1 MSERI
6 AMIDVD
12 HLGIDAVNI
21 RGGVWDR
28 DEELIESIKENGII
42 DPLIV
47 RPAKP
52 STGVKYAIVCGSRRY
67 NAAIEVGLTKVPCII
82 REMDDITATGL
93 SIMENKHRRDIPGW
107 KYALKIG
114 EMYET
119 LNHRGNRPEIIKVIM
134 AKTGFSD
141 TSVYRY
147 LEIAQ
152 LPREII
158 ELMKEP
164 AERSEVVKELL
175 KALPQWGAEK
185 TLDIDKA
192 AIIARKLG
200 MEGYSLKKMLEV
212 AVVAMSV
219 PRERMAEFLEQ
230 VKVFPKM
237 SALDVYTEKVI
248 EIPKGW
254 RFMIYFDSTLARAAT
269 EACIKKQMDRKE
281 LISYYFQEGL
291 RRDGF
296 L

>member
-1 MSERI
+1 MSEKI
-6 AMIDVD
+6 VLVDVD
-12 HLGIDAVNI
+12 NLGIDAVNI
-21 RGGVWDR
+21 RGGEWDR

-47 RPAKP
+47 RPAKS

-67 NAAIEVGLTKVPCII
+67 NAAIEVGLTEVPCLI

-93 SIMENKHRRDIPGW
+93 SIMENKHRRDIPAW

-114 EMYET
+114 EMYKK
-119 LNHRGNRPEIIKVIM
+119 LNHHGKRAEIVKIIM

-141 TSVYRY
+141 SSVYRY
-147 LEIAQ
+147 LEVAQ
-152 LPREII
+152 LPVEVI

-164 AERSEVVKELL
+164 TERSEVVKELL
-175 KALPQWGAEK
+175 KSFPQWGAEK
-185 TLDIDKA
+185 TLDIEKA
-192 AIIARKLG
+192 AIIAKKLG
-200 MEGYSLKKMLEV
+200 EEGYSLKKMLEV

-230 VKVFPKM
+230 VMVFPKM
-237 SALDVYTEKVI
+237 SAFDVYTQKVI

-269 EACIKKQMDRKE
+269 EACVKKQMDRKE
-281 LISYYFQEGL
+281 LITYYFEEGL
-291 RRDGF
+291 RKEGF